1 MPLRVSALIRVI
13 AALLR
18 YIANALTVLAE
29 VLEQLGLSQ
38 DLDTLIWVF
47 LVVCL
52 VKRRFGLLFS
62 VLGIVIVS
70 SPVWNR
76 RSSSEDSEEDL
87 SSRISPSSSL
97 RCQFWSVA

>member
-1 MPLRVSALIRVI
+1 MPFRVAALIRVI
-13 AALLR
+13 SAILR
-18 YIANALTVLAE
+18 YIANGLSVLAE

-38 DLDTLIWVF
+38 DLDTLIWIF
-47 LVVCL
+47 LLVCL

-76 RSSSEDSEEDL
+76 RSSPEDSEED
-87 SSRISPSSSL
+87 
-97 RCQFWSVA
+97 